1 MFSYVD
7 PSVAE
12 RLIAEGK
19 LRTVDFDG
27 QLVPREDDKAYLSVL
42 GPVPMP
48 RKFKDNDTLKEI
60 KLNWYCF
67 VRRTELSHV
76 VETGLKVG
84 SSDSEEFR
92 RLVTSS
98 MCVNSVLAFPG
109 FDSVDS
115 PLVRVH
121 SCCLTG
127 DVFGSLRCDCRPQL
141 EKAFDQISESDGGA
155 IVYMSGHEGRG
166 IGLWAKAATYLLQ
179 DEGQNTYQANRSL
192 GLPDDSRD
200 FTDAAVIL
208 KFLLRGKSIKL
219 ISNNPEK
226 KRQLEMSGQNVASV
240 VPVMAGKNLH
250 NTKYL
255 SSKKEK
261 GHLIS
266 DKYLDTE

>member
-7 PSVAE
+7 PS
-12 RLIAEGK
+12 IAEKLTEDDK
-19 LRTVDFDG
+19 LRTLSSDG
-27 QLVPREDDKAYLSVL
+27 SLVSRESKDAYISIL
-42 GPVPMP
+42 GPVPLP
-48 RKFKDNDTLKEI
+48 RMFKIGGTLRDV
-60 KLNWYCF
+60 KLDWYCF
-67 VRRTELSHV
+67 VRRTELSDV
-76 VETGLKVG
+76 VETGLKVD

-92 RLVTSS
+92 KLVTST
-98 MCVNSVLAFPG
+98 MCVNSVLVFPN
-109 FDSVDS
+109 FYNVDN

-141 EKAFDQISESDGGA
+141 EKAFDQIINSDGGA

-200 FTDAAVIL
+200 FTDAAVVL
-208 KFLLRGKSIKL
+208 RFLLKGKSIRL

-226 KRQLEMSGQNVASV
+226 KRQLENKGQKVVALE
-240 VPVMAGKNLH
+240 PVMAGKNEY
-250 NTKYL
+250 NKRYL
-255 SSKKEK
+255 ASKKEK
-261 GHLIS
+261 GHSIS
-266 DKYLDTE
+266 KDYLDNQ

>member
-12 RLIAEGK
+12 KLIKDGK
-19 LRTVDFDG
+19 LRAVDFDG
-27 QLVPREDDKAYLSVL
+27 QLVSREDDRAYLSVL
-42 GPVPMP
+42 GPVPIP
-48 RKFKDNDTLKEI
+48 RKFKVGDTLKETV
-60 KLNWYCF
+60 LNWYCF

-76 VETGLKVG
+76 VKTGLKVG

-92 RLVTSS
+92 QLVTSS

-109 FDSVDS
+109 FETIET

-141 EKAFDQISESDGGA
+141 ERAFDQIFESDGGA
-155 IVYMSGHEGRG
+155 VVYMSGHEGRG

-200 FTDAAVIL
+200 FSDAAVIL
-208 KFLLRGKSIKL
+208 KFLLKGKAINL

-226 KRQLEMSGQNVASV
+226 KRQLEASGQSVASTV
-240 VPVMAGKNLH
+240 AIMAGKNKY
-250 NTKYL
+250 NEKYL

-261 GHLIS
+261 GHFIS
-266 DKYLDTE
+266 DNYLDTK

>member
-109 FDSVDS
+109 FDNVDS

-141 EKAFDQISESDGGA
+141 ERAFDQISESDGGA

-219 ISNNPEK
+219 ISNNPKK

-266 DKYLDTE
+266 DDYLDTE

>member
-12 RLIAEGK
+12 KLISDGK
-19 LRTVDFDG
+19 LRTVDFNG
-27 QLVPREDDKAYLSVL
+27 ELVSREDDKAYLSVL

-48 RKFKDNDTLKEI
+48 RKFEVDNTLKEI

-76 VETGLKVG
+76 VETGLKVS

-92 RLVTSS
+92 QLVTSS

-109 FDSVDS
+109 FETVET

-121 SCCLTG
+121 SNCLTG

-141 EKAFDQISESDGGA
+141 VKAFDQISESDGGA

-192 GLPDDSRD
+192 GLPEDSRD
-200 FTDAAVIL
+200 FSDAAVVL
-208 KFLLRGKSIKL
+208 KFLTKGKSINL

-226 KRQLEMSGQNVASV
+226 KRQLEASGQRVAST
-240 VPVMAGKNLH
+240 VPIMTGKNEY
-250 NTKYL
+250 NKKYL

-261 GHLIS
+261 GHFIS
-266 DKYLDTE
+266 DEYLGTE

>member
-12 RLIAEGK
+12 KLIQEGK
-19 LRTVDFDG
+19 LRTVDFNG
-27 QLVPREDDKAYLSVL
+27 LLVSREDNDAYLSVL
-42 GPVPMP
+42 GPVPIP
-48 RKFKDNDTLKEI
+48 KKFKVGDKFKEI

-92 RLVTSS
+92 QLVTSS

-109 FDSVDS
+109 FETVES

-141 EKAFDQISESDGGA
+141 EKAFDQISQSDGGA

-179 DEGQNTYQANRSL
+179 DKGQNTYQANRSL

-200 FTDAAVIL
+200 FSDAAVIL
-208 KFLLRGKSIKL
+208 KFLLKGKPIKL

-226 KRQLEMSGQNVASV
+226 KRQLELSGQSVATTV
-240 VPVMAGKNLH
+240 EIMAGRNKYNQ
-250 NTKYL
+250 KYL
-255 SSKKEK
+255 SSKKQK
-261 GHLIS
+261 GHFIS
-266 DKYLDTE
+266 EEYLKSE